1 MCLRIVIYI
10 ILIIYK
16 NAGGGVKKVDE
27 NIDFVLK

>member
-16 NAGGGVKKVDE
+16 NAGGVKKVDE